1 MKAIQMI
8 VIGLVILFF
17 FSTDTLAFRC
27 GSGLVTSGDTKMQVF
42 ITCGK
47 PTSKEKAC
55 EGRQTNAGRDE
66 DGKIKK
72 SKKCANKLDVW
83 YYNCGDNDYI
93 YALTFEN
100 GILKKESTEG
110 KGKGKSDCL
119 GK

>member
-1 MKAIQMI
+1 MKII
-8 VIGLVILFF
+8 KFILVSFVILFF
-17 FSTDTLAFRC
+17 FSTNGFAFRC
-27 GSGLVTSGDTKMQVF
+27 GSGLVTSGDTKMQVS

-55 EGRQTNAGRDE
+55 EGRQTTAGVDK

-72 SKKCANKLDVW
+72 SKKCANKLDIW